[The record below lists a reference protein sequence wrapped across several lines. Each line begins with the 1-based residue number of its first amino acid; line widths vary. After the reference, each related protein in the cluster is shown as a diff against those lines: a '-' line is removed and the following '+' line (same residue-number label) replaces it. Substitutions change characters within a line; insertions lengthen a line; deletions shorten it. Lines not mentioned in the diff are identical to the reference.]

1 MRDYIHGSKKRLA
14 AAIGAALLSGAF
26 SIMPTAKA
34 NPVLDAKDA
43 AVSISGTSDMSI
55 TSSATNNLIKW
66 VDFSIGSG
74 EKVAFGAQNY
84 LNYVTGSARSDI
96 LGTLTGGGHIYIV
109 NPNGIL
115 IGDGATVNVGSLHLS
130 TKALTAANLADY
142 ATAVSALSSASIGIG
157 DVINMGT
164 LNATNISVEGN
175 NITFKNV
182 PT

>member
-1 MRDYIHGSKKRLA
+1 MQNEKEGAILSPLQRGRLGARRRKIFMLDYIHGSKKRLA
-14 AAIGAALLSGAF
+14 AAVGAALLAGAF
-26 SIMPTAKA
+26 SIVPRAEA

-43 AVSISGTSDMSI
+43 AVSISGTTNMNI
-55 TSSATNNLIKW
+55 TSEATNNLIKW

-115 IGDGATVNVGSLHLS
+115 IGSGATVNVGHLHLS
-130 TKALTAANLADY
+130 TR
-142 ATAVSALSSASIGIG
+142 
-157 DVINMGT
+157 NMT
-164 LNATNISVEGN
+164 DR
-175 NITFKNV
+175 
-182 PT
+182 